1 LLGATFA
8 TVAPLR
14 IDEQVGRV
22 LEGRYRLTS
31 LLGTGTSAHVYVAD
45 DVRLRRRVA
54 VKVLHP
60 GLAGDDAFLRRFRAE
75 AQVVAALRH
84 PNIGRVYDWGQ
95 DDGAPFLV
103 MELLEGGSLRSLLD
117 TGYLLSPGQVLR
129 LGIEAGGALDHAHR
143 RGLVHRDIKPAN
155 LIFDDEGHV
164 SVADFGLARALA
176 ESTWT
181 EPVGAVV
188 GTARYAA
195 PEQVRGH
202 ALDARADIYA
212 LALVLVEAATGRV
225 PFAIDTTLG
234 TLMARVEQPLD
245 VGADLGP
252 LNAILE
258 AAGTVDPADRL
269 DSAALVRALKV
280 LADRVPPPQA
290 LPRAGPLSTGVSERD
305 DSPTEIPGTR
315 PTPFDIDDVS
325 TPDPTPNP
333 TPEPVLEPVPPSPPP
348 STAVPERR
356 RGRRLLAVVAAAAV
370 VAAGAGVAVVAW
382 PVPTHPVPGLRGDSE
397 GQARGALGPFHLK
410 LAVGARAYD
419 PIAPAGTI
427 TEQRPPTGRLAEGRA
442 VTVTVSRGP
451 RPLPIPSLVNQTREE
466 AAAAVAAAGLT
477 VGAVTTATS
486 LTVAAGRV
494 IDTRPDNG
502 TLLPSQAVD
511 LIVSTGKPTVAVPTL
526 SGPSAASYSGAEAAL
541 SALGLVAAESQEFS
555 DSVPSGT
562 VVGSDPGPGF
572 AAPLGSTVT
581 VVVSKGPDLVTVP
594 SVRGSVAAASAA
606 LSAQGFSVSG
616 VTGNPT
622 AAVTS
627 TTPAAGTRAHRGS
640 AVQLVTG

>member
-1 LLGATFA
+1 M
-8 TVAPLR
+8 APLQ

-95 DDGAPFLV
+95 DDRAPFLV

-129 LGIEAGGALDHAHR
+129 LGIEAGSALDHAHR

-234 TLMARVEQPLD
+234 TLMARVEHPLD

-269 DSAALVRALKV
+269 DAAALVRALKA

-290 LPRAGPLSTGVSERD
+290 LPRAGPLATGVSERD

-315 PTPFDIDDVS
+315 PTPFDIDEVS
-325 TPDPTPNP
+325 TPDPTADPP
-333 TPEPVLEPVPPSPPP
+333 PEPPPEPVLEPVPPSPPP
-348 STAVPERR
+348 STAGPGRR
-356 RGRRLLAVVAAAAV
+356 RWGRRLLAVVAAAAI
-370 VAAGAGVAVVAW
+370 VAAGAGVVVVAW
-382 PVPTHPVPGLRGDSE
+382 PVPTHLVPGLRGERE
-397 GQARGALGPFHLK
+397 GQARGALGLLHLK

-419 PIAPAGTI
+419 PIAQAGTI
-427 TEQRPPTGRLAEGRA
+427 TEQRPATGRLAEGRA

-451 RPLPIPSLVNQTREE
+451 RPLPVPSLVNQTREE

-486 LTVAAGRV
+486 LTVAAGHV
-494 IDTRPDNG
+494 IDTRPNNG
-502 TLLPSQAVD
+502 TLLPGQAVD

-526 SGPSAASYSGAEAAL
+526 NGPGAASYSGAEAAL

-555 DSVPSGT
+555 DSVPSGA

-622 AAVTS
+622 AAVTT